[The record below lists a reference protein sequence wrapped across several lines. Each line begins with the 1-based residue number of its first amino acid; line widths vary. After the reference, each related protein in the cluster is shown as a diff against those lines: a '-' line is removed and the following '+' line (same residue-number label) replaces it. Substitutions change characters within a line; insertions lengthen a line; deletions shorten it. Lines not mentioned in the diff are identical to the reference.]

1 LISCA
6 FIWWIRALIIQSQ
19 IIEFPCVPICHH
31 LSTISSFFLFYFCV
45 SCHCT
50 NGNIPCQ
57 GKFWFH
63 HYNGRVIR
71 SCANHKKW
79 LFAIFG
85 FVASSIHIS
94 MDVVYD
100 SKKVT
105 KEIYQV
111 LIFGSNGFHC
121 LVITSRYKIVRKKLF
136 KHFQDTIVTLGTIA
150 YVANDTFHDV
160 HVK

>member
-1 LISCA
+1 M
-6 FIWWIRALIIQSQ
+6 
-19 IIEFPCVPICHH
+19 
-31 LSTISSFFLFYFCV
+31 
-45 SCHCT
+45 
-50 NGNIPCQ
+50 
-57 GKFWFH
+57 
-63 HYNGRVIR
+63 
-71 SCANHKKW
+71 
-79 LFAIFG
+79 FG

-100 SKKVT
+100 VNKKVT

-121 LVITSRYKIVRKKLF
+121 LVITSKYRIVREKLF